1 MLVFFIHLIKY
12 ITFLLNIA
20 YQFLLKSRPIL
31 QLFAIQGLRTMIESV
46 YNEDEPNLF
55 YSNIR
60 SKSFQNETLWLFLLL
75 LLSLYFTW
83 DVSYW

>member
-46 YNEDEPNLF
+46 YNEPNLF

-75 LLSLYFTW
+75 LLSLYFT
-83 DVSYW
+83 